1 VTEKTSNT
9 IERHNF
15 SRYFLWLRTLFG
27 LCILTVIV
35 VWVINKGILLE
46 RLNSKVLVWSTLI
59 SILTSILHAATL
71 SSIAYAYGRKLNYR
85 YALYISALGSL
96 GNAAGGLPLGTTLKY
111 IILYKRVGL
120 KIGQITFGLTVYTM
134 AIALVLLAY
143 ATVCA
148 LLLNLRPDIKVLP
161 GLLLIVSIISIIA
174 LGCWGQRSKVITNFL
189 NPFLGW
195 KFFLIVAA
203 LSFSLAS
210 LFILNSVT
218 VGYFLFPE
226 HSFIHITFLS
236 ATGIFISL
244 VSFLQSIAGI
254 QELAMG
260 LSAFFSGIESI
271 DGVQIALVMRFTAI
285 ISSGLILGLS
295 YLLPEKTRPS

>member
-120 KIGQITFGLTVYTM
+120 KIGQITFGLTAYTM

-174 LGCWGQRSKVITNFL
+174 LGCWGQRSKVITNLL

-195 KFFLIVAA
+195 KFFLVVAA

>member
-1 VTEKTSNT
+1 VTEKNSNT

-174 LGCWGQRSKVITNFL
+174 LGCWGQRSKVITNLL

-195 KFFLIVAA
+195 KFFLVVVA

>member
-1 VTEKTSNT
+1 MTEKTSNT

-174 LGCWGQRSKVITNFL
+174 LGCWGQRSKVITNLL

>member
-1 VTEKTSNT
+1 MTEKTRNT

-174 LGCWGQRSKVITNFL
+174 LGCWGQRSKVITNLL

-195 KFFLIVAA
+195 KFFLVVAA

-254 QELAMG
+254 QELTMG
-260 LSAFFSGIESI
+260 FSAFFSGIESI

-285 ISSGLILGLS
+285 ISSGMLLGLS
-295 YLLPEKTRPS
+295 YLFPGKTRPT